1 MNSKNLYPLMYSLIN
16 LCYLKV
22 QQNRYIYVIVGSA
35 DTRPNSRR
43 IRFTPP
49 LEMFTVCH
57 YTAPT
62 LKQLPVAGRYEMK
75 VSFIPIVLF
84 KYIDYQV
91 LPTN

>member
-1 MNSKNLYPLMYSLIN
+1 MTKKTLIF
-16 LCYLKV
+16 
-22 QQNRYIYVIVGSA
+22 A

-49 LEMFTVCH
+49 IEMFTVCH

-62 LKQLPVAGRYEMK
+62 LKQLPVTGRYEMK
-75 VSFIPIVLF
+75 VSFIPIVLV

-91 LPTN
+91 YIYLVKDNTI